1 MDPQKDEEGGR
12 SDEKLSVANS
22 PNKSVDLKSAR
33 FPFCLVWTPLPVIS
47 WLAPYIGHV
56 GICRANG
63 VILDFAGSYFINV
76 DNFAFG
82 NTYRYLR
89 LDTDWCCFPPNLSG
103 HTCKNGFAHAQCGT
117 AMSWDDGIR
126 MSMQSFQ
133 HMSYNLFTCNCHSFV
148 ANCLNRLAYKGSV
161 GWNVLKV
168 IGLIHLKGQ
177 WVSSSAAIKSFVPFG
192 AVMFI
197 GVMMAGWPFVIGWAT
212 FSFLLFAWFIVG
224 TYIFKGLI
232 EC

>member
-1 MDPQKDEEGGR
+1 MKAKAELELELERILTTFWFLYLLLDHFPSNLGFLVIR
-12 SDEKLSVANS
+12 SGKA
-22 PNKSVDLKSAR
+22 DL
-33 FPFCLVWTPLPVIS
+33 LQ
-47 WLAPYIGHV
+47 
-56 GICRANG
+56 
-63 VILDFAGSYFINV
+63 
-76 DNFAFG
+76 
-82 NTYRYLR
+82 
-89 LDTDWCCFPPNLSG
+89 CCFPPNLSG